1 MFETKS
7 NMQLIISFPTCKFE
21 KHVLELKFFFSIFLQ
36 LNQIKIKKA
45 GLKLQA
51 YVILQILCNLW
62 IQSETQWN
70 ICQNFK
76 IWKQRVSIFFTFYYK
91 PSCLEI
97 NKHKCYL
104 LRQLLPKK
112 SFVFKITWK
121 MLPKSTKSVRNCQH
135 PILWRDHQN

>member
-1 MFETKS
+1 MF
-7 NMQLIISFPTCKFE
+7 
-21 KHVLELKFFFSIFLQ
+21 ELKFFFSIFLQ
-36 LNQIKIKKA
+36 LNQIRIKKS

-70 ICQNFK
+70 VCQNFK

-97 NKHKCYL
+97 NKHKCYFNVSSPSIHWDNYFLKKALFSKL
-104 LRQLLPKK
+104 LDKCCQNWRNLWGTVNIPFCDVIAKIRTFL
-112 SFVFKITWK
+112 FVT
-121 MLPKSTKSVRNCQH
+121 SC
-135 PILWRDHQN
+135 